1 MEEPHVVF
9 EIETQVLHAVLEHGD
24 AFNTH
29 AEGESGIFFR
39 VDIVGFQYVRVYHA
53 ATHDFEPSRALAD
66 VAALAAAEVARHV
79 DLGRRFGEGKVR
91 RAHADHGLLAEDLLG
106 EVEQRLLHVGERDAL
121 VDVESFDLVEDA
133 VRAVRNG
140 LVAEHTARADDAD
153 GRFLTLHR
161 ADLDR
166 RGVRAQQDVGVLLD
180 EERVLHVARGVFG
193 REVQGREDV
202 PVVFD
207 LGSVGHG
214 VAQPRKDLDD
224 LVFHQ
229 RDRVARTEVLG
240 RAGARQVARRRGL
253 VGRGVLQ
260 LLAQR
265 VDALRGLVFETVQL
279 LAQFA
284 FQFGGYRLELLHQ
297 GGQLAFLA
305 ENPDAELLDFGGGFR
320 LKLLDTSQ
328 EFIDFVSHILIVFLF
343 CLLLNDIVVT
353 CKVIKKLRYV
363 A

>member
-1 MEEPHVVF
+1 MP
-9 EIETQVLHAVLEHGD
+9 G
-24 AFNTH
+24 
-29 AEGESGIFFR
+29 R
-39 VDIVGFQYVRVYHA
+39 VRSPDDEASSA
-53 ATHDFEPSRALAD
+53 A
-66 VAALAAAEVARHV
+66 
-79 DLGRRFGEGKVR
+79 
-91 RAHADHGLLAEDLLG
+91 
-106 EVEQRLLHVGERDAL
+106 
-121 VDVESFDLVEDA
+121 
-133 VRAVRNG
+133 
-140 LVAEHTARADDAD
+140 
-153 GRFLTLHR
+153 
-161 ADLDR
+161 
-166 RGVRAQQDVGVLLD
+166 
-180 EERVLHVARGVFG
+180 
-193 REVQGREDV
+193 
-202 PVVFD
+202 
-207 LGSVGHG
+207 
-214 VAQPRKDLDD
+214 
-224 LVFHQ
+224 
-229 RDRVARTEVLG
+229 
-240 RAGARQVARRRGL
+240 
-253 VGRGVLQ
+253 VLQ

>member
-1 MEEPHVVF
+1 MP
-9 EIETQVLHAVLEHGD
+9 
-24 AFNTH
+24 
-29 AEGESGIFFR
+29 
-39 VDIVGFQYVRVYHA
+39 
-53 ATHDFEPSRALAD
+53 
-66 VAALAAAEVARHV
+66 
-79 DLGRRFGEGKVR
+79 
-91 RAHADHGLLAEDLLG
+91 
-106 EVEQRLLHVGERDAL
+106 
-121 VDVESFDLVEDA
+121 
-133 VRAVRNG
+133 
-140 LVAEHTARADDAD
+140 
-153 GRFLTLHR
+153 
-161 ADLDR
+161 
-166 RGVRAQQDVGVLLD
+166 
-180 EERVLHVARGVFG
+180 
-193 REVQGREDV
+193 
-202 PVVFD
+202 
-207 LGSVGHG
+207 
-214 VAQPRKDLDD
+214 
-224 LVFHQ
+224 
-229 RDRVARTEVLG
+229 
-240 RAGARQVARRRGL
+240 GARQVARRRGL

-305 ENPDAELLDFGGGFR
+305 EDPDAELLDFGGGFR

>member
-1 MEEPHVVF
+1 M
-9 EIETQVLHAVLEHGD
+9 
-24 AFNTH
+24 
-29 AEGESGIFFR
+29 
-39 VDIVGFQYVRVYHA
+39 
-53 ATHDFEPSRALAD
+53 
-66 VAALAAAEVARHV
+66 
-79 DLGRRFGEGKVR
+79 
-91 RAHADHGLLAEDLLG
+91 
-106 EVEQRLLHVGERDAL
+106 
-121 VDVESFDLVEDA
+121 
-133 VRAVRNG
+133 
-140 LVAEHTARADDAD
+140 
-153 GRFLTLHR
+153 
-161 ADLDR
+161 
-166 RGVRAQQDVGVLLD
+166 RAQQDVGVLLD
-180 EERVLHVARGVFG
+180 EERVLHVACRVLG

-202 PVVFD
+202 PVVLD

-305 ENPDAELLDFGGGFR
+305 EDPDAELLDFGGGFR